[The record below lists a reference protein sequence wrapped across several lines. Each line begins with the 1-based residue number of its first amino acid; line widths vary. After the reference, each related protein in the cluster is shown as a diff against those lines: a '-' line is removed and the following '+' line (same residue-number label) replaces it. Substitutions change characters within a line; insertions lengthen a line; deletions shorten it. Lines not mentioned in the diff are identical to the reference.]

1 MLFTKIKT
9 GIDCKE
15 SIEVKSMLRRLPT
28 SDGCVRAGND
38 WRQKKAFFP
47 PAFTLIELLVIIAI
61 IAILAAV
68 LLPAL
73 AGAKIQA
80 QRIQCVS
87 NEKQLILAWTIYSGD
102 NNDLLVLNG
111 GDAAAVSTTPHLWV
125 YGGNH
130 GSPDALTNDLYLT
143 GGNYALFAYTKVQP
157 AERIYKCP
165 ADTSTWPLWNARN
178 DYVAELRSY
187 SLNCYMGTPASG
199 TISPISISAAYKTY
213 ARTSQIIADSPAN
226 KFVFTDVNPASIC
239 TPAFGVDMNRLTWIH
254 LPSDLHRQRG
264 VLTFADSHV
273 EPHHWLD
280 PRTMV
285 HLANG
290 TAYIQHGTSAAN
302 SPDLNWIADRTTSK
316 K

>member
-1 MLFTKIKT
+1 LNERFTAAK
-9 GIDCKE
+9 
-15 SIEVKSMLRRLPT
+15 
-28 SDGCVRAGND
+28 
-38 WRQKKAFFP
+38 
-47 PAFTLIELLVIIAI
+47 AFTLIELLVVIAI

-73 AGAKIQA
+73 ASAKMQA

-102 NNDLLVLNG
+102 FNDLLVLNG
-111 GDAAAVSTTPHLWV
+111 GDMAAASSSPHLWV
-125 YGGNH
+125 FGGNH
-130 GSPDALTNDLYLT
+130 GSADSLTNDLYLT
-143 GGNYALFAYTKVQP
+143 GANYALFAYSKVQP
-157 AERIYKCP
+157 AERVYKCP
-165 ADTSTWPLWNARN
+165 ADRSTWPLWNERN

-187 SLNCYMGTPASG
+187 SMNTYMGISPNAA
-199 TISPISISAAYKTY
+199 ISPINTNLAYKIY
-213 ARTSQIIADSPAN
+213 RKTSQVIADSPAN
-226 KFVFTDVNPASIC
+226 RFVFTDVNPASIC

-273 EPHHWLD
+273 ETHHWLD
-280 PRTMV
+280 ARTMT

-290 TAYIQHGTSAAN
+290 TAYIQHGTPAPN